1 MITRDIKDR
10 YINPYTDFGFKKL
23 FGTEMN
29 KDLLVSFIN
38 SLLHGREQ
46 IKELT
51 YLNTEHLGTG
61 ESDRRAVFDVYCENE
76 YGEKFLVEM
85 QRGEQQFFK
94 DRSLYYAT
102 FPIRE
107 QARRGDWDY
116 ELQRVYVIG
125 ILNFSFDGTRPD
137 KYSHEVQ
144 LSDTSTGEVFYD
156 KLTFIYLEMP
166 KFNKPA
172 DELDGMFEKWLF
184 VLKNL
189 SRLLDRPAALQD
201 RAPPFRTACS
211 RNSSMPPKSP
221 SSTRRNTRPTRRAS
235 KPCGTGRTSLIR
247 RRRRR
252 RKKGKKKDAWK
263 GR

>member
-1 MITRDIKDR
+1 MRLFPPPACTVNG
-10 YINPYTDFGFKKL
+10 NPL
-23 FGTEMN
+23 LLWEIQ
-29 KDLLVSFIN
+29 LVSFIN

-137 KYSHEVQ
+137 KYWRCPS
-144 LSDTSTGEVFYD
+144 STS
-156 KLTFIYLEMP
+156 
-166 KFNKPA
+166 
-172 DELDGMFEKWLF
+172 
-184 VLKNL
+184 
-189 SRLLDRPAALQD
+189 
-201 RAPPFRTACS
+201 PPRSLTACS
-211 RNSSMPPKSP
+211 RNGSS
-221 SSTRRNTRPTRRAS
+221 
-235 KPCGTGRTSLIR
+235 C
-247 RRRRR
+247 
-252 RKKGKKKDAWK
+252 
-263 GR
+263 